1 MSDHLGE
8 HVKPDL
14 LRELRSEDSG
24 TRANASATLRN
35 LISDAEA
42 GGKRGEENPVY
53 AELNS
58 RLRRLVSAPNIQ
70 DRLACAAILSALV
83 DIDML
88 ETKQKMRV
96 MGQLGSLLKT
106 SDMVVCTEAAMVFK
120 KVLRK
125 RWPEAINSAEKEVNL
140 CLEWLGNERSEV
152 RRMTALLLLE
162 ALCQESTATLY
173 QYATKIL
180 TSLSPPLRDNKLEM
194 RLAAARAL
202 GACLQL
208 VPKQDQSP
216 RNVLLNY
223 LFEELQRDQQLGTA
237 EGYHASLLRCQE
249 LVQYG
254 GMFMQAHLGQ
264 ASEMALKLKD
274 HRDPVVRKAAICLL
288 PMLARYSPQ
297 DFTKYT
303 VGGESLL
310 VRSCSFLIALARASE
325 RDRPTSFL
333 ALAHI
338 SQCCNIEFRPFL
350 EPTTRAIRDVLAM
363 RAKSRNA
370 TSETDETA
378 TAILR
383 TIAIL
388 ATAMGPALTRYM
400 RDILDLMFTTGLSEA
415 LCDSLTVVEREV
427 SQLQPAIQ
435 DRLLDMVSIILV
447 GVPFRP
453 VQPSL
458 DGLENRMGSASLHY
472 ANASSTYAS
481 STTSNGTSN
490 YSLAND
496 RTNGINGTTAM
507 NGSGAGSGAANGV
520 GLSTESTS
528 LVVAAASSIPVT
540 NEIIVLALR
549 TLSNFDFSQEN
560 LSEFVRNDVLQYLN
574 HSSAAVRKQAIH
586 AVSHIVLSDPLYRTM
601 AGAGVE
607 VASEV
612 VQRLVASAVTD
623 LDAEVRLMAV
633 RMLEKGSCFD
643 FHMGKA
649 QNIQSLFLLLNDEV
663 FEVRMTVLAVIGRLA
678 NMNPAHVMPSLR
690 RMVVQLL
697 TELEFAR
704 SNRER
709 EQCIQLLMVLV
720 RAAENWVRPYVG
732 DIFRTI
738 LPRIDEGSPQLASKL
753 LDTIAELA
761 RVGGSDLVP
770 YADRLLA
777 SIMQALCDSASAQK
791 RMAALKA
798 LGSCA
803 TFCSMAIEP
812 YTDYPQLFAILSRL
826 LKTES
831 DEMKEETMRVIGALG
846 AIDPH
851 RYKDAMGQASA
862 KGSAAGITNGA
873 AGTSAVLAGAAGDN
887 NTIVGVAGING
898 AIDGPVAGAIRPG
911 SLTSKKYGRNAGK
924 RGGKRHGGP
933 PPNVMTVF
941 NNEKPRENLVGDIQ
955 VDSYGTTFSSEPNYF
970 TSVSVNALLRI
981 LNSPADAKSHLLA
994 VQALNTMFAP
1004 LQNVCGQY
1012 LDSVVPAILRA
1023 MKAAPPEA
1031 AESYIERLGRLVGIA
1046 RQLIRPYLE
1055 PLFELFDSEAVISE
1069 QQQNVLIGLIE
1080 VLAEALAGDFGPHIA
1095 TVIPFLIAVI
1105 DRDVSQSHQPTLNA
1119 LHALRILSPSLEG
1132 YLFLIMPRL
1141 ILLLDFSTTA
1151 MGVVS
1156 KALESIGSI
1165 VASVNCSSFA
1175 SRIVLTLVRLL
1186 QSAPTQ
1192 ALQTGIIDTL
1202 CILMEQLQDEFTLFM
1217 PTINAAMKKRG
1228 VGDHAKYERY
1238 SRLLFSGRLI
1248 PKETQRVQPL
1258 LQGESTQPDVPLG
1271 QNAGGGPKLYVDAN
1285 QLRNAWSTQQRVANN
1300 DWMGWLDNFAVEL
1313 LRQSPS
1319 PALRATCALASN
1331 HPKLRSELF
1340 NAAFV
1345 SCWTELPG
1353 QYQQEVISS
1362 LQEVASKPDVSSDI
1376 LQTILSLAGFMER
1389 DEKQIPIDL
1398 KLLGEYADRC
1408 HALAKEL
1415 HYKEAE
1421 WTLEKGYGTIEK
1433 LIELNQSLDLHDS
1446 AIGMLNYVRKEQPDI
1461 EESVEWYIRLQRWD
1475 EALTIF
1481 RQEEVELGYNHAN
1494 MTGQIRCLFE
1504 MSDWETL
1511 VPLYDRI
1518 WQSNDQQM
1526 IMASASFGMSMA
1538 WAMGDIERM
1547 EVYLSVLPN
1556 RSQDKSFCK
1565 GLLAVYRNQFEEAAS
1580 YIHDARM
1587 EMKDDLVSH
1596 VTESYSR
1603 GYSQIFRCQLL
1614 TELEE
1619 VMAYKTAHDDKER
1632 QVAITSTWRK
1642 RLDGIQED
1650 VGMWQKLLRVR
1661 SMVLRPILDLDT
1673 WIKYVNMCR
1682 KSDNM
1687 KIARHAIHQLL
1698 EDETKYMEEINRGE
1712 FDVPQKLAIQA
1723 QEYARLKSQ
1732 LHQSRRGP
1740 IAGSHWDSR
1749 ERRFSTSSANGQA
1762 PVSFDH
1768 SSLDAAIQIS
1778 QQPALAYMYLKFK
1791 WANEERREAF
1801 QMLEM
1806 FANNYSS
1813 KIGFDPRNP
1822 NLFADQIDAHMLA
1835 NASGSQADVA
1845 DDTRMYRLLARF
1857 YFKRAEWLS
1866 TIQQTATLA
1875 QEARQKSG
1883 LGGGSNLGG
1892 PGDISLY
1899 SMNQQALIQ
1908 QQQQQQQRMSSRRES
1923 IGVRRPRK
1931 SISSYNASANGAAN
1945 LPANGGDDE
1954 NCDEDHDESQ
1964 TAKDADFIFRLK
1976 GDRINESILESYR
1989 AATVLDSKWYKA
2001 WHLLAL
2007 RHYHETQRYDM
2018 EHATVPEDIIEK
2030 HVVPAVHGFFR
2041 AIQLSKSDTTL
2052 QDTLRLL
2059 TAWFNYSEH
2068 ESVAQAVLDG
2078 FNSVSLRTWLQV
2090 IPQILARIHIQF
2102 ESTSRL
2108 IKQLLVEVGKFHPN
2122 AILFSLYVA
2131 ARGDHPERSQA
2142 AKAVLAKLHDLVPE
2156 LVEETEVVS
2165 RELIRITL
2173 LFPEMWHDALDT
2185 ASKYYFRQNDPVEM
2199 MRILQPLH
2207 DRARNP
2213 ETLREYHF
2221 VQMFGNELATAEQH
2235 VKHYFSADLAHR
2247 NEAVMHQA
2255 WEVYYN
2261 IFRRIQKLFPDPK
2274 ALTLKDTAPVLLQC
2288 RNMHLAVPGTYDP
2301 DRDIVRIDSFD
2312 PVVRVYG
2319 TKQHPREMH
2328 IHGSDG
2334 NKYTFILKGH
2344 EDLRQDERVMQLFG
2358 LINSLLARDNETARR
2373 SLAIERYPVTPLSSN
2388 SGLIGFYPNCENIH
2402 EIIQN
2407 YRDAHHQILN
2417 LEQRLAQQFSP
2428 NWDTLTILQKVESF
2442 EYALSNTPGNDLQRA
2457 MWYKS
2462 PNAETWLERR
2472 TNYTRSLAV
2481 MSIAGYILGLGD
2493 RHPSNIMMHIWT
2505 GKVVHIDFGDCF
2517 ELAAHREKF
2526 PETVPFRLTRMFI
2539 MPMEVSTI
2547 EGSFKFTANHT
2558 MRVLRANRD
2567 SLMAVLEAFV
2577 FDPLVSWS
2585 FIQENDETAN
2595 NTKNNGKQQEQQQ
2608 QRGPKG
2614 QTSRNNNQTGFNGAD
2629 IHMSRWDAA
2638 TNVSVDVSAV
2648 LAGSRPDERGG
2659 KSIKF
2664 KNEGFEDKGWQTG
2677 NPKAR
2682 AIVKRIHDKLM
2693 GTDFD
2698 PNTQLTV
2705 AEQIEKLIQ
2714 QATSSE
2720 NLAVLY
2726 VGWVPL
2732 W

>member
-1 MSDHLGE
+1 
-8 HVKPDL
+8 
-14 LRELRSEDSG
+14 
-24 TRANASATLRN
+24 
-35 LISDAEA
+35 
-42 GGKRGEENPVY
+42 
-53 AELNS
+53 
-58 RLRRLVSAPNIQ
+58 
-70 DRLACAAILSALV
+70 
-83 DIDML
+83 
-88 ETKQKMRV
+88 
-96 MGQLGSLLKT
+96 
-106 SDMVVCTEAAMVFK
+106 
-120 KVLRK
+120 
-125 RWPEAINSAEKEVNL
+125 
-140 CLEWLGNERSEV
+140 
-152 RRMTALLLLE
+152 
-162 ALCQESTATLY
+162 
-173 QYATKIL
+173 
-180 TSLSPPLRDNKLEM
+180 
-194 RLAAARAL
+194 
-202 GACLQL
+202 
-208 VPKQDQSP
+208 
-216 RNVLLNY
+216 
-223 LFEELQRDQQLGTA
+223 
-237 EGYHASLLRCQE
+237 
-249 LVQYG
+249 
-254 GMFMQAHLGQ
+254 
-264 ASEMALKLKD
+264 
-274 HRDPVVRKAAICLL
+274 
-288 PMLARYSPQ
+288 
-297 DFTKYT
+297 
-303 VGGESLL
+303 
-310 VRSCSFLIALARASE
+310 
-325 RDRPTSFL
+325 
-333 ALAHI
+333 
-338 SQCCNIEFRPFL
+338 
-350 EPTTRAIRDVLAM
+350 
-363 RAKSRNA
+363 
-370 TSETDETA
+370 
-378 TAILR
+378 
-383 TIAIL
+383 
-388 ATAMGPALTRYM
+388 
-400 RDILDLMFTTGLSEA
+400 
-415 LCDSLTVVEREV
+415 
-427 SQLQPAIQ
+427 
-435 DRLLDMVSIILV
+435 
-447 GVPFRP
+447 
-453 VQPSL
+453 
-458 DGLENRMGSASLHY
+458 
-472 ANASSTYAS
+472 
-481 STTSNGTSN
+481 
-490 YSLAND
+490 
-496 RTNGINGTTAM
+496 
-507 NGSGAGSGAANGV
+507 
-520 GLSTESTS
+520 
-528 LVVAAASSIPVT
+528 
-540 NEIIVLALR
+540 
-549 TLSNFDFSQEN
+549 
-560 LSEFVRNDVLQYLN
+560 
-574 HSSAAVRKQAIH
+574 
-586 AVSHIVLSDPLYRTM
+586 
-601 AGAGVE
+601 
-607 VASEV
+607 
-612 VQRLVASAVTD
+612 
-623 LDAEVRLMAV
+623 
-633 RMLEKGSCFD
+633 
-643 FHMGKA
+643 
-649 QNIQSLFLLLNDEV
+649 
-663 FEVRMTVLAVIGRLA
+663 
-678 NMNPAHVMPSLR
+678 
-690 RMVVQLL
+690 
-697 TELEFAR
+697 
-704 SNRER
+704 
-709 EQCIQLLMVLV
+709 
-720 RAAENWVRPYVG
+720 
-732 DIFRTI
+732 
-738 LPRIDEGSPQLASKL
+738 
-753 LDTIAELA
+753 
-761 RVGGSDLVP
+761 
-770 YADRLLA
+770 
-777 SIMQALCDSASAQK
+777 
-791 RMAALKA
+791 
-798 LGSCA
+798 
-803 TFCSMAIEP
+803 
-812 YTDYPQLFAILSRL
+812 
-826 LKTES
+826 
-831 DEMKEETMRVIGALG
+831 
-846 AIDPH
+846 
-851 RYKDAMGQASA
+851 DAMGQASA
-862 KGSAAGITNGA
+862 RANAAGIATGGTA
-873 AGTSAVLAGAAGDN
+873 TSAALAGAVGDN
-887 NTIVGVAGING
+887 NTIGGGAGANGVADG
-898 AIDGPVAGAIRPG
+898 AAAGAGKPV
-911 SLTSKKYGRNAGK
+911 SFASKKYGRNAGK
-924 RGGKRHGGP
+924 RGGKRHAGP

-1055 PLFELFDSEAVISE
+1055 PLFELFDSEAIIGE

-1080 VLAEALAGDFGPHIA
+1080 VLAEALSGDFGPHIA
-1095 TVIPFLIAVI
+1095 TVLPFLIAVI

-1141 ILLLDFSTTA
+1141 ILLLDFSTTS

-1175 SRIVLTLVRLL
+1175 SRLVLTLVRLL

-1228 VGDHAKYERY
+1228 VADHAKYERY

-1271 QNAGGGPKLYVDAN
+1271 QSGIGGPKLYVDAN

-1300 DWMGWLDNFAVEL
+1300 DWVGWLDNFAVEL

-1362 LQEVASKPDVSSDI
+1362 LQEVASKPGVSSDI

-1398 KLLGEYADRC
+1398 RLLGEYADRC

-1421 WTLEKGYGTIEK
+1421 WTLEKGYDTIEK
-1433 LIELNQSLDLHDS
+1433 LIELNQNLDLHDS

-1475 EALTIF
+1475 EALVIL
-1481 RQEEVELGYNHAN
+1481 RQEEAELGYSHGN
-1494 MTGQIRCLFE
+1494 MNGQIRCLFE
-1504 MSDWETL
+1504 LSDWETL

-1518 WQSNDQQM
+1518 WQSNDQTM
-1526 IMASASFGMSMA
+1526 MMSSASFGMSMA

-1556 RSQDKSFCK
+1556 KSRDKAFCK
-1565 GLLAVYRNQFEEAAS
+1565 ALLAVYRNQFDEAAS

-1587 EMKDDLVSH
+1587 EMKVDLVSH

-1603 GYSQIFRCQLL
+1603 GYSQVFRCQLL

-1619 VMAYKTAHDDKER
+1619 VMSYKTAHDDRER
-1632 QVAITSTWRK
+1632 RLSITNTWRQ
-1642 RLDGIQED
+1642 RLDGIQQD
-1650 VGMWQKLLRVR
+1650 VGMWQKILRVR

-1682 KSDNM
+1682 KSDSM
-1687 KIARHAIHQLL
+1687 MIARHAIQQLL
-1698 EDETKYMEEINRGE
+1698 EDEGKYMDEINRGE
-1712 FDVPQKLAIQA
+1712 FEVPQKLAIQA
-1723 QEYARLKSQ
+1723 QEYARLKIQ
-1732 LHQSRRGP
+1732 VQQSRRGS
-1740 IAGSHWDSR
+1740 ITAAHLDGR
-1749 ERRFSTSSANGQA
+1749 ERRFSASSANGHL
-1762 PVSFDH
+1762 PVSFEN
-1768 SSLDAAIQIS
+1768 SSLDSAVQIS
-1778 QQPALAYMYLKFK
+1778 QQPALVYMYLKYK
-1791 WANEERREAF
+1791 WANDERRGAF
-1801 QMLEM
+1801 QMLEL
-1806 FANNYSS
+1806 FANSYST

-1822 NLFADQIDAHMLA
+1822 DLFADQIDARTLA
-1835 NASGSQADVA
+1835 SASISQADVA

-1875 QEARQKSG
+1875 QEARQKSCLGGAG
-1883 LGGGSNLGG
+1883 LGGA
-1892 PGDISLY
+1892 GDISLY
-1899 SMNQQALIQ
+1899 SMNQQALMQ
-1908 QQQQQQQRMSSRRES
+1908 QQQLQQQRMGSRRES
-1923 IGVRRPRK
+1923 IGVRRGRR
-1931 SISSYNASANGAAN
+1931 SISMHPASANGAVS
-1945 LPANGGDDE
+1945 LPAIGGDDDDDQY
-1954 NCDEDHDESQ
+1954 DEEHDESQ
-1964 TAKDADFIFRLK
+1964 SAKDADFIFRLK
-1976 GDRINESILESYR
+1976 GERINESILESYR

-2018 EHATVPEDIIEK
+2018 EHATIPEDIIEK

-2078 FNSVSLRTWLQV
+2078 FNTVSLRTWLQV

-2142 AKAVLAKLHDLVPE
+2142 AKDVLAKLHDLVPE

-2235 VKHYFSADLAHR
+2235 AKHYFSADPAHR
-2247 NEAVMHQA
+2247 NEAIMHQA

-2334 NKYTFILKGH
+2334 NKYTFVLKGH

-2373 SLAIERYPVTPLSSN
+2373 SLAIERFPVTPLSSN
-2388 SGLIGFYPNCENIH
+2388 SGLIGFYPNCENMH

-2407 YRDAHHQILN
+2407 YREAHHLPLN
-2417 LEQRLAQQFSP
+2417 LEQRMAQQFSP
-2428 NWDTLTILQKVESF
+2428 NWDTLTVLQKVESF
-2442 EYALSNTPGNDLQRA
+2442 EHALSNTPGNDLQRA

-2585 FIQENDETAN
+2585 FIQENDEAAE
-2595 NTKNNGKQQEQQQ
+2595 NTKINANVNANVNSSARQQQ
-2608 QRGPKG
+2608 QQQHQRGPRG
-2614 QTSRNNNQTGFNGAD
+2614 QVSRNNQGAANGAAD

-2638 TNVSVDVSAV
+2638 TNAPVNESAV

-2659 KSIKF
+2659 RSIKF
-2664 KNEGFEDKGWQTG
+2664 KNEGLEDKGWQTG

-2682 AIVKRIHDKLM
+2682 AI
-2693 GTDFD
+2693 
-2698 PNTQLTV
+2698 
-2705 AEQIEKLIQ
+2705 
-2714 QATSSE
+2714 
-2720 NLAVLY
+2720 
-2726 VGWVPL
+2726 
-2732 W
+2732 

>member
-1 MSDHLGE
+1 MS
-8 HVKPDL
+8 
-14 LRELRSEDSG
+14 
-24 TRANASATLRN
+24 
-35 LISDAEA
+35 
-42 GGKRGEENPVY
+42 
-53 AELNS
+53 
-58 RLRRLVSAPNIQ
+58 
-70 DRLACAAILSALV
+70 
-83 DIDML
+83 
-88 ETKQKMRV
+88 
-96 MGQLGSLLKT
+96 
-106 SDMVVCTEAAMVFK
+106 
-120 KVLRK
+120 
-125 RWPEAINSAEKEVNL
+125 
-140 CLEWLGNERSEV
+140 
-152 RRMTALLLLE
+152 
-162 ALCQESTATLY
+162 
-173 QYATKIL
+173 
-180 TSLSPPLRDNKLEM
+180 
-194 RLAAARAL
+194 
-202 GACLQL
+202 
-208 VPKQDQSP
+208 
-216 RNVLLNY
+216 
-223 LFEELQRDQQLGTA
+223 
-237 EGYHASLLRCQE
+237 
-249 LVQYG
+249 
-254 GMFMQAHLGQ
+254 
-264 ASEMALKLKD
+264 
-274 HRDPVVRKAAICLL
+274 
-288 PMLARYSPQ
+288 
-297 DFTKYT
+297 
-303 VGGESLL
+303 
-310 VRSCSFLIALARASE
+310 
-325 RDRPTSFL
+325 
-333 ALAHI
+333 
-338 SQCCNIEFRPFL
+338 
-350 EPTTRAIRDVLAM
+350 
-363 RAKSRNA
+363 
-370 TSETDETA
+370 
-378 TAILR
+378 
-383 TIAIL
+383 
-388 ATAMGPALTRYM
+388 
-400 RDILDLMFTTGLSEA
+400 
-415 LCDSLTVVEREV
+415 
-427 SQLQPAIQ
+427 
-435 DRLLDMVSIILV
+435 
-447 GVPFRP
+447 
-453 VQPSL
+453 
-458 DGLENRMGSASLHY
+458 
-472 ANASSTYAS
+472 
-481 STTSNGTSN
+481 
-490 YSLAND
+490 
-496 RTNGINGTTAM
+496 
-507 NGSGAGSGAANGV
+507 
-520 GLSTESTS
+520 
-528 LVVAAASSIPVT
+528 
-540 NEIIVLALR
+540 
-549 TLSNFDFSQEN
+549 
-560 LSEFVRNDVLQYLN
+560 
-574 HSSAAVRKQAIH
+574 
-586 AVSHIVLSDPLYRTM
+586 
-601 AGAGVE
+601 
-607 VASEV
+607 
-612 VQRLVASAVTD
+612 
-623 LDAEVRLMAV
+623 
-633 RMLEKGSCFD
+633 
-643 FHMGKA
+643 
-649 QNIQSLFLLLNDEV
+649 
-663 FEVRMTVLAVIGRLA
+663 
-678 NMNPAHVMPSLR
+678 
-690 RMVVQLL
+690 
-697 TELEFAR
+697 
-704 SNRER
+704 
-709 EQCIQLLMVLV
+709 
-720 RAAENWVRPYVG
+720 
-732 DIFRTI
+732 
-738 LPRIDEGSPQLASKL
+738 
-753 LDTIAELA
+753 
-761 RVGGSDLVP
+761 
-770 YADRLLA
+770 
-777 SIMQALCDSASAQK
+777 
-791 RMAALKA
+791 ALKA
-798 LGSCA
+798 LGSCSS
-803 TFCSMAIEP
+803 FCSMVIEP
-812 YTDYPQLFAILSRL
+812 YLDYPQLFAILSRL

-851 RYKDAMGQASA
+851 KYKDVMNHASVRA
-862 KGSAAGITNGA
+862 NAAGIGNGGP
-873 AGTSAVLAGAAGDN
+873 GTSVALAGAVGDN
-887 NTIVGVAGING
+887 NTIAGGPGING
-898 AIDGPVAGAIRPG
+898 AADGVAAAGAIGRPL
-911 SLTSKKYGRNAGK
+911 SPSSKKYGRNAAK
-924 RGGKRHGGP
+924 RGGGGKRQAGP

-1023 MKAAPPEA
+1023 MRAAPPEA

-1080 VLAEALAGDFGPHIA
+1080 VLAEALSGDFGPHIA
-1095 TVIPFLIAVI
+1095 TVLPFMIAVI
-1105 DRDVSQSHQPTLNA
+1105 DRDMSQSHQPTLNA
-1119 LHALRILSPSLEG
+1119 LHALRILSSSLEG

-1141 ILLLDFSTTA
+1141 ILLLDLSTTS
-1151 MGVVS
+1151 MVVVN

-1192 ALQTGIIDTL
+1192 TLQTGVINTL

-1228 VGDHAKYERY
+1228 VVDHARYERY

-1258 LQGESTQPDVPLG
+1258 LQGESTHPDVPLG
-1271 QNAGGGPKLYVDAN
+1271 QNGNGGPKLYVDAN

-1300 DWMGWLDNFAVEL
+1300 DWVSWLDNFAVEL

-1319 PALRATCALASN
+1319 PALRATCTLASN

-1362 LQEVASKPDVSSDI
+1362 LQEVASKPGVSSDI

-1398 KLLGEYADRC
+1398 KLLGDYADRC

-1433 LIELNQSLDLHDS
+1433 LIELNQNLDLHDS

-1475 EALTIF
+1475 EALTIL
-1481 RQEEVELGYNHAN
+1481 RQEEAELGYSYPN
-1494 MTGQIRCLFE
+1494 MDLQIKCLFE

-1518 WQSNDQQM
+1518 WQSNDQPM

-1538 WAMGDIERM
+1538 WLMGDIERM

-1556 RSQDKSFCK
+1556 SKPDKSFCK
-1565 GLLAVYRNQFEEAAS
+1565 ALLAVYRNQFDEAAS
-1580 YIHDARM
+1580 FIHDARM

-1603 GYSQIFRCQLL
+1603 GYTQIFKCQLL

-1619 VMAYKTAHDDKER
+1619 VMSYKMALDDRER
-1632 QVAITSTWRK
+1632 RLSITNTWRK
-1642 RLDGIQED
+1642 RLDGIQQD

-1682 KSDNM
+1682 KSDSM
-1687 KIARHAIHQLL
+1687 KIARHAIQQLL
-1698 EDETKYMEEINRGE
+1698 DDECKYMDEINRGE
-1712 FDVPQKLAIQA
+1712 FEVSQKLAIQA
-1723 QEYARLKSQ
+1723 QEYARLKAQ
-1732 LHQSRRGP
+1732 VQQARRGS
-1740 IAGSHWDSR
+1740 ITAGSHWDTR
-1749 ERRFSTSSANGQA
+1749 ERRFSTSSANGNL
-1762 PVSFDH
+1762 PISFDH
-1768 SSLDAAIQIS
+1768 SSLDAAIQVS
-1778 QQPALAYMYLKFK
+1778 QQPALVYMYLKFK
-1791 WANEERREAF
+1791 WANDERREAF

-1822 NLFADQIDAHMLA
+1822 DLFAGQIDAHTLA
-1835 NASGSQADVA
+1835 NANSSQADIA
-1845 DDTRMYRLLARF
+1845 EDTRMYRLLARF

-1883 LGGGSNLGG
+1883 LNGSNLGG
-1892 PGDISLY
+1892 VGDTSLY

-1908 QQQQQQQRMSSRRES
+1908 QQQQQQQQQQLRLSSRRDS
-1923 IGVRRPRK
+1923 IGVRKSRK
-1931 SISSYNASANGAAN
+1931 SISSYSASANGAVNQTAY
-1945 LPANGGDDE
+1945 NGGIGGNE
-1954 NCDEDHDESQ
+1954 GIYDEDHDDESQ
-1964 TAKDADFIFRLK
+1964 SAKDADFIFRLK

-2007 RHYHETQRYDM
+2007 RHYHETQRYDI
-2018 EHATVPEDIIEK
+2018 EHATIPEDIIEK

-2078 FNSVSLRTWLQV
+2078 FNTVSIRTWLQV

-2142 AKAVLAKLHDLVPE
+2142 AKDVLAKLHDLTPE

-2173 LFPEMWHDALDT
+2173 LFPEMWHDALDA
-2185 ASKYYFRQNDPVEM
+2185 ASKYYFKQNDPMEM

-2221 VQMFGNELATAEQH
+2221 VQMFGNEIATAEQH
-2235 VKHYFSADLAHR
+2235 VKHYFSADPAHR
-2247 NEAVMHQA
+2247 NEAIMHQA

-2274 ALTLKDTAPVLLQC
+2274 VLTLKDTAPVLLQC

-2334 NKYTFILKGH
+2334 NKYTFVLKGH

-2373 SLAIERYPVTPLSSN
+2373 SLAIERFPVTPLSSN

-2407 YRDAHHQILN
+2407 YRYAHNQILN

-2517 ELAAHREKF
+2517 ELAAHREKY

-2547 EGSFKFTANHT
+2547 EGLFKFTANHT

-2585 FIQENDETAN
+2585 FIQENDEPAN
-2595 NTKNNGKQQEQQQ
+2595 NANNNSNSSNKQQQ
-2608 QRGPKG
+2608 QQQNQHQHQHQRGPRG
-2614 QTSRNNNQTGFNGAD
+2614 QASRNNHQAGVNNGAE

-2638 TNVSVDVSAV
+2638 TTVAVDESTV
-2648 LAGSRPDERGG
+2648 LAGSRPDERGCR
-2659 KSIKF
+2659 SIKF
-2664 KNEGFEDKGWQTG
+2664 KNEGLQDKGWQTG

-2698 PNTQLTV
+2698 PNIQLSV
-2705 AEQIEKLIQ
+2705 ADQIEKLIQ